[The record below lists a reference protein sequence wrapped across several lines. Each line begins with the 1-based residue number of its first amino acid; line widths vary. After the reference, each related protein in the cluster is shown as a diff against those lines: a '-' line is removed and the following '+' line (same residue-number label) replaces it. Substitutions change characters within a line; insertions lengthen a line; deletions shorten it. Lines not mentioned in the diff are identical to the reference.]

1 MRKMI
6 KTRHELLSFYLLCTI
21 LLFVNI
27 GTSNDGQITFVFLMM
42 LLIVMISQYRRSMI
56 YLKQLKRY
64 DEVALLVQEKNDY
77 SSIRPLVI
85 EQQEVVGVQ
94 YNQLMRF
101 IHQQEFRNKRNMQ
114 ILNIITNNIQDPIVI
129 LNIHGELE
137 YANNQFK
144 EWVHMTALKKLSFYD
159 VKNEPIRKILED
171 ALICEKTRKK
181 QLKIHNKYY
190 SSVAH
195 PIFDEQGD
203 FNGVV
208 VLFYDISDLKKYE
221 NLQKEFFSN
230 VSHELK
236 TPISAIKGCS
246 EILLNGGLKDQAICE
261 EFLTIIQNENLRIE
275 RLVKDLLLI
284 NRYEHDQIK
293 HQTQRLEVNYL
304 LNDCIQNVQT
314 IANLKHQT
322 IDFVEEKKYWVEG
335 DYTKLQHCFLN
346 LLTNAIHY
354 SPDETQIQI
363 KVSEK
368 STFIEISVIDHGIGI
383 PPEDLPHIFERF
395 YRVDKARSRH
405 TGGTGL
411 GLSIVASIIEAHHGA
426 IQVQSEL
433 NKGSCFTV
441 QLPKLL
447 K

>member
-1 MRKMI
+1 MI

-208 VLFYDISDLKKYE
+208 VLFYDTSDLKKYE

>member
-1 MRKMI
+1 MI

-208 VLFYDISDLKKYE
+208 VLFHDISDLKKYE

-363 KVSEK
+363 KVAEK

>member
-1 MRKMI
+1 MI

-208 VLFYDISDLKKYE
+208 VLFHDISDLKKYE

-293 HQTQRLEVNYL
+293 HQTQRLEVNHL

-314 IANLKHQT
+314 IANFKHQT

-363 KVSEK
+363 KVAEK

>member
-1 MRKMI
+1 MI

-101 IHQQEFRNKRNMQ
+101 IHQQEFRNKSNMQ

>member
-1 MRKMI
+1 MI

-129 LNIHGELE
+129 LSIHGELE

>member
-1 MRKMI
+1 MI

-433 NKGSCFTV
+433 NTRSCFTV
-441 QLPKLL
+441 QLPKLF

>member
-1 MRKMI
+1 MI

-304 LNDCIQNVQT
+304 LNRYKQ
-314 IANLKHQT
+314 
-322 IDFVEEKKYWVEG
+322 
-335 DYTKLQHCFLN
+335 
-346 LLTNAIHY
+346 
-354 SPDETQIQI
+354 
-363 KVSEK
+363 
-368 STFIEISVIDHGIGI
+368 
-383 PPEDLPHIFERF
+383 
-395 YRVDKARSRH
+395 
-405 TGGTGL
+405 
-411 GLSIVASIIEAHHGA
+411 
-426 IQVQSEL
+426 
-433 NKGSCFTV
+433 
-441 QLPKLL
+441 
-447 K
+447 

>member
-1 MRKMI
+1 MI

-208 VLFYDISDLKKYE
+208 VLFHDISDLKKYE

-293 HQTQRLEVNYL
+293 HQTQRLEVNHL

-363 KVSEK
+363 KVAEK

-426 IQVQSEL
+426 VQVQSEL

>member
-1 MRKMI
+1 MI

-426 IQVQSEL
+426 IQVQNEL

>member
-1 MRKMI
+1 MI

-114 ILNIITNNIQDPIVI
+114 ILNIITNNILDPIVI

>member
-1 MRKMI
+1 
-6 KTRHELLSFYLLCTI
+6 
-21 LLFVNI
+21 
-27 GTSNDGQITFVFLMM
+27 
-42 LLIVMISQYRRSMI
+42 
-56 YLKQLKRY
+56 
-64 DEVALLVQEKNDY
+64 
-77 SSIRPLVI
+77 
-85 EQQEVVGVQ
+85 
-94 YNQLMRF
+94 
-101 IHQQEFRNKRNMQ
+101 
-114 ILNIITNNIQDPIVI
+114 
-129 LNIHGELE
+129 
-137 YANNQFK
+137 
-144 EWVHMTALKKLSFYD
+144 MTALKKLSFYD

>member
-1 MRKMI
+1 MI

-208 VLFYDISDLKKYE
+208 VLFHDISDLKKYE

-293 HQTQRLEVNYL
+293 HQTQRLEVNHL

-363 KVSEK
+363 KVAEK

>member
-1 MRKMI
+1 MI

-293 HQTQRLEVNYL
+293 HQTQRLEVNHL

-314 IANLKHQT
+314 IANFKHQT

>member
-1 MRKMI
+1 MI
-6 KTRHELLSFYLLCTI
+6 KTRHELLSFYLLCTV

-64 DEVALLVQEKNDY
+64 DEVALLVQEKKDY

-208 VLFYDISDLKKYE
+208 VLFHDISDLKKYE

-293 HQTQRLEVNYL
+293 HQTQRLEVNHL

-363 KVSEK
+363 KVAEK

>member
-1 MRKMI
+1 MI

-208 VLFYDISDLKKYE
+208 VLFHDISDLKKYE

-293 HQTQRLEVNYL
+293 HQTQRLEVNHL

-314 IANLKHQT
+314 IANFKHQT

-346 LLTNAIHY
+346 PLTNAIHY

-363 KVSEK
+363 KVAEK

>member
-1 MRKMI
+1 MI
-6 KTRHELLSFYLLCTI
+6 KTRHELLSFYLLCTV

-171 ALICEKTRKK
+171 ALICEKNRKK

-208 VLFYDISDLKKYE
+208 VLFHDISDLKKYE

-293 HQTQRLEVNYL
+293 HQTQRLEVNHL

-363 KVSEK
+363 KVAEK

>member
-1 MRKMI
+1 MI

-368 STFIEISVIDHGIGI
+368 STFIEISVIDHGIA
-383 PPEDLPHIFERF
+383 PDHLPHIFERF

>member
-1 MRKMI
+1 MI
-6 KTRHELLSFYLLCTI
+6 KTRHELLSFYLLCTV

-208 VLFYDISDLKKYE
+208 VLFHDISDLKKYE

-293 HQTQRLEVNYL
+293 HQTQRLEVNHL

-363 KVSEK
+363 KVAEK
-368 STFIEISVIDHGIGI
+368 STFIEISVIDHGMGI

>member
-1 MRKMI
+1 MI

-246 EILLNGGLKDQAICE
+246 EIHLNGGLKDQAICE

>member
-1 MRKMI
+1 MI

-181 QLKIHNKYY
+181 RLKIHNKYY

>member
-1 MRKMI
+1 MI

-208 VLFYDISDLKKYE
+208 VLFHDISDLKKYE

-293 HQTQRLEVNYL
+293 HQTQRLEVNHL

-314 IANLKHQT
+314 IANFKHQT

>member
-1 MRKMI
+1 MI

-346 LLTNAIHY
+346 LSTNAIHY

>member
-1 MRKMI
+1 MI

-230 VSHELK
+230 VSRELK

>member
-1 MRKMI
+1 MI

-181 QLKIHNKYY
+181 QLKFHNKYY

>member
-1 MRKMI
+1 MNYFHFI
-6 KTRHELLSFYLLCTI
+6 YCVQFLEFYSS

-208 VLFYDISDLKKYE
+208 VLFHDISDLKKYE

-293 HQTQRLEVNYL
+293 HQTQRLEVNHL
-304 LNDCIQNVQT
+304 FNDCIQNVQT
-314 IANLKHQT
+314 IANFKHQT

-363 KVSEK
+363 KVAEK

>member
-1 MRKMI
+1 MI

-322 IDFVEEKKYWVEG
+322 IDLDKEKKYWVEG

>member
-1 MRKMI
+1 MI
-6 KTRHELLSFYLLCTI
+6 KTRHELLSIYLLCTI

>member
-1 MRKMI
+1 MI

-335 DYTKLQHCFLN
+335 GYTKLQHCFLN

>member
-1 MRKMI
+1 MI

-208 VLFYDISDLKKYE
+208 VLFHDISDLKKYE

-293 HQTQRLEVNYL
+293 HQTQRLEVNHL

-314 IANLKHQT
+314 IANFRHQT

-363 KVSEK
+363 KVAEK

>member
-1 MRKMI
+1 MI
-6 KTRHELLSFYLLCTI
+6 NSRHELLYFYILCTF
-21 LLFVNI
+21 LVFVNLAM
-27 GTSNDGQITFVFLMM
+27 SNDGQITFVFLVL
-42 LLIVMISQYRRSMI
+42 LLILMISQYRRSMV

-64 DEVALLVQEKNDY
+64 DEVAQLIQEKNDY
-77 SSIRPLVI
+77 SNIRPLVI
-85 EQQEVVGVQ
+85 EQEEIVGVQ

-101 IHQQEFRNKRNMQ
+101 IHQQEFRNQRNMQ
-114 ILNIITNNIQDPIVI
+114 ILSIITNNIQDPIVI
-129 LNIHGELE
+129 LNIYGELE
-137 YANNQFK
+137 YANNRFK
-144 EWVHMTALKKLSFYD
+144 EWVNMTALKKLSFYD
-159 VKNEPIRKILED
+159 LKNEPIRKILED

-181 QLKIHNKYY
+181 QLEINHKYY

-195 PIFDEQGD
+195 PIFDDQGE

-208 VLFYDISDLKKYE
+208 VLFHDISDLKKYE

-230 VSHELK
+230 ASHELK

-246 EILLNGGLKDQAICE
+246 EILLNGGLNDKSVCE
-261 EFLTIIQNENLRIE
+261 EFLTIIQTENLRME

-293 HQTQRLEVNYL
+293 HQTQQLEMNQL
-304 LNDCIQNVQT
+304 LNDCINQVQT
-314 IANLKHQT
+314 ISNLKQQT
-322 IDFVEEKKYWVEG
+322 IQFEESEQYFVEG

-354 SPDETQIQI
+354 SPNDTIIKVTLKETQQ
-363 KVSEK
+363 
-368 STFIEISVIDHGIGI
+368 FIETCIIDHGIGI
-383 PPEDLPHIFERF
+383 PADDIPHIFERF

-411 GLSIVASIIEAHHGA
+411 GLSIVASIIEAHQGR

-433 NKGSCFTV
+433 DKGSCFTV
-441 QLPKLL
+441 KLPKFS

>member
-1 MRKMI
+1 M
-6 KTRHELLSFYLLCTI
+6 
-21 LLFVNI
+21 
-27 GTSNDGQITFVFLMM
+27 
-42 LLIVMISQYRRSMI
+42 
-56 YLKQLKRY
+56 
-64 DEVALLVQEKNDY
+64 
-77 SSIRPLVI
+77 
-85 EQQEVVGVQ
+85 
-94 YNQLMRF
+94 
-101 IHQQEFRNKRNMQ
+101 
-114 ILNIITNNIQDPIVI
+114 
-129 LNIHGELE
+129 
-137 YANNQFK
+137 
-144 EWVHMTALKKLSFYD
+144 
-159 VKNEPIRKILED
+159 
-171 ALICEKTRKK
+171 
-181 QLKIHNKYY
+181 
-190 SSVAH
+190 
-195 PIFDEQGD
+195 
-203 FNGVV
+203 
-208 VLFYDISDLKKYE
+208 KKYE

>member
-1 MRKMI
+1 M
-6 KTRHELLSFYLLCTI
+6 
-21 LLFVNI
+21 
-27 GTSNDGQITFVFLMM
+27 
-42 LLIVMISQYRRSMI
+42 
-56 YLKQLKRY
+56 
-64 DEVALLVQEKNDY
+64 KNNY

>member
-1 MRKMI
+1 MI

-203 FNGVV
+203 FNGAV
-208 VLFYDISDLKKYE
+208 VLFHDISDLKKYE

-293 HQTQRLEVNYL
+293 HQTQRLEVNHL

-314 IANLKHQT
+314 IANFKHQT

-363 KVSEK
+363 KVAEK

>member
-1 MRKMI
+1 MI
-6 KTRHELLSFYLLCTI
+6 KTRHELLSFYLLCTV

-144 EWVHMTALKKLSFYD
+144 SWDHRTAIKKLSFYD
-159 VKNEPIRKILED
+159 LKNEPIRKILED

-208 VLFYDISDLKKYE
+208 VLFHDISDLKKYE

-293 HQTQRLEVNYL
+293 HQTQRLEVNHL

-363 KVSEK
+363 KVAEK